1 MEAGYRPG
9 QEEASLG
16 SCLVSNRKSKGL
28 CTGDFNSDDGMTTLL
43 TKLDSVIL
51 KEEKDRQYTE
61 FDRITR
67 ENGVSMVDYIV
78 EFERRYN
85 RISKFKM

>member
-9 QEEASLG
+9 QEEAS
-16 SCLVSNRKSKGL
+16 LVSNRKSKGL